1 MCWCE
6 ADLWNRTA
14 PFDFSDA
21 ENTQIRNCSCFFGT
35 DPLITHI
42 EKYKISVHLAGTVV
56 TDLLKKRQILLAIA
70 TGIEVFTTVNR
81 TQTLIGDPLSKTED
95 VYDKKIINN

>member
-1 MCWCE
+1 M
-6 ADLWNRTA
+6 
-14 PFDFSDA
+14 
-21 ENTQIRNCSCFFGT
+21 
-35 DPLITHI
+35 
-42 EKYKISVHLAGTVV
+42 HLAGTVV